1 MELQFLDLYFFLPL
15 RFSESGLYVVPQKL
29 DRDDIIE
36 YIRSLPINPHPEVF
50 GLHENADITK
60 DNQETQ
66 QVSDV
71 FNVVSFTSSWPAN
84 TYKRKR
90 LAHHQSFYHYIS
102 LHGFINDKTFFHF

>member
-1 MELQFLDLYFFLPL
+1 MLKLSFIIINNILSCKPADIFTRTYSSLISFSSPFPL
-15 RFSESGLYVVPQKL
+15 RFSESGLYIVPQKL

-36 YIRSLPINPHPEVF
+36 YIRSLPINPNPEVF

-71 FNVVSFTSSWPAN
+71 LNVMSFTI
-84 TYKRKR
+84 
-90 LAHHQSFYHYIS
+90 L
-102 LHGFINDKTFFHF
+102 